1 VILVIMSVSALK
13 HAFILYLSRS
23 FMNDMHSLV
32 HMLWCLSIFTYIFGN
47 ANVAKISDYTLSV
60 LNYLY
65 FPHSYRVIT
74 KAVTKES
81 KIPHFRNSSKI

>member
-1 VILVIMSVSALK
+1 MHKFQDYDSLQQCCSPSDMHGFVILVIMSVSALK

-47 ANVAKISDYTLSV
+47 ANVAKISDYTLSSTG
-60 LNYLY
+60 
-65 FPHSYRVIT
+65 P
-74 KAVTKES
+74 
-81 KIPHFRNSSKI
+81 